1 MRINQIN
8 LPQIGRKSE
17 VKENAKIPQY
27 GLSQDCF
34 TKSKDVSFGSSSFL
48 DSFLDLLDN
57 ITITATK
64 ITQMYEKEIHVEA
77 LINVLSKKE
86 YRNILTAEKSKPIEH
101 MMNKLG
107 SFASLSEDFKSAGI
121 NTVWQLDNFIKTFT
135 KVPATRKAFSGQEFE
150 AMEIYGKL
158 ARKDD
163 LSNYGDL
170 LLYIFNEE
178 EDQDNPNYERLNEYP
193 EFLRKIGVNKSSEFE
208 TKFAHLKPQFNDFKQ
223 ISDKIEAIDYEK
235 ATFDSKISYL
245 SELVGKDAQKVYSN
259 ICDVVDYFYDKNEG
273 QSLIGLEK
281 VIDIATQHSK
291 IKAQALKLFSPTSTF
306 ETAEEKVDFYEF
318 LKECEVTVGDF
329 NAIASKT
336 FIEDSS
342 NDVFMQL
349 VNKKHLTECI
359 STIKGSTKE
368 EASEFYKKFADVI
381 NAIYDDES
389 GNLNNIKV
397 LIDIAKNNNLR
408 DSNALLRLYQEISGE
423 KKKTSIKSSEVTE
436 FIQLFELPNAK
447 QIIETARKQ
456 KTPAIKLLKEERNK
470 FNTIKQEI
478 EDFINSDKGGF
489 FAGQTAIDVYK
500 EYYTSFAKG
509 EENVAAILEN
519 IAYLNSSNSQQ
530 YQEKLQELEK
540 FEKFFPDKS
549 SLIAFIN
556 ANEIDFEEANQAYKE
571 NCLSVL
577 EAISDKKNPEKT
589 QKRINYFA
597 TSGFLLKS
605 QSRLGSFL
613 EKMPD
618 KKLRSEVLSLIADK
632 EVPSLNQMEKFF
644 RQYNLSNISGR
655 NLLDFLRNLPKDVD
669 FTKATTILNTLQ
681 TKLNERNLPLV
692 ITADNIDVV
701 SIEELKSASEI
712 TTEHIISTLNRAYK
726 AQEGH
731 TFIATMPESKEE
743 THHQQYK
750 AKKIAEEIAFKMNV
764 SDESYQNL
772 VRLLGLRKQE
782 LGLKEDASE
791 YLHVKAIQENL
802 PKEFVDF
809 VNANDWLQYSENG
822 IEETPSLILHARL
835 RAIDRFAL
843 ENATDISELYTE
855 ETKTKLKEIFKTIYT
870 QNPSDVKGTDR
881 TKRIITN
888 HKIGSN
894 IIEAVFSP
902 QGKMITIVPKRT

>member
-1 MRINQIN
+1 MRISQIN
-8 LPQIGRKSE
+8 LPQIGKKSE
-17 VKENAKIPQY
+17 VKDNKKIPQY
-27 GLSQDCF
+27 GLTQDCF
-34 TKSKDVSFGSSSFL
+34 TKSNEVSFGSSSFL

-57 ITITATK
+57 ITITATR

-86 YRNILTAEKSKPIEH
+86 YRNILTAEKAKPIEH

-178 EDQDNPNYERLNEYP
+178 DDQDNPNFERLNEYP
-193 EFLRKIGVNKSSEFE
+193 EFLRKIGVSKSSDFD
-208 TKFAHLKPQFNDFKQ
+208 TKFAHLKPQFNDFNQ
-223 ISDKIEAIDYEK
+223 ISDKIEAIDYVK
-235 ATFDSKISYL
+235 ATYDSKISFL
-245 SELVGKDAQKVYSN
+245 SEIVGKDSQKVYSN

-273 QSLIGLEK
+273 QSLAGLER
-281 VIDIATQHSK
+281 VIDIATQHNKFKS
-291 IKAQALKLFSPTSTF
+291 QALKLFSPTTTF

-318 LKECEVTVGDF
+318 LKECEVSVGDF

-342 NDVFMQL
+342 NDIFMQL
-349 VNKKHLTECI
+349 VNKKHLTACI
-359 STIKGSTKE
+359 ATIKGSTNE

-381 NAIYDDES
+381 NAVYDDET
-389 GNLNNIKV
+389 GNLNNIKS
-397 LIDIAKNNNLR
+397 LIDLAKKYNLR

-423 KKKTSIKSSEVTE
+423 KKKTSMKSSEVAE
-436 FIQLFELPNAK
+436 FIQLFELPTTE
-447 QIIETARKQ
+447 QIIEIARKQ
-456 KTPAIKLLKEERNK
+456 KTPAIKLLKEERDK
-470 FNTIKQEI
+470 FKAIKQEI
-478 EDFINSDKGGF
+478 EEYISSDESGF
-489 FAGQTAIDVYK
+489 FAGQTALDVYK
-500 EYYTSFAKG
+500 EYYASFAKG
-509 EENVAAILEN
+509 EESIASVLEN
-519 IAYLNSSNSQQ
+519 IAYLNSSNSEQ
-530 YQEKLQELEK
+530 YQQKLQELGR
-540 FEKFFPDKS
+540 FEKFFPDKET
-549 SLIAFIN
+549 LIKFIN
-556 ANEIDFEEANQAYKE
+556 ANEIDFEEGNQAYKE

-577 EAISDKKNPEKT
+577 EAISDTKNPTKT
-589 QKRINYFA
+589 QQRINYFA

-613 EKMPD
+613 DKMPD
-618 KKLRSEVLSLIADK
+618 KKLRKEVLSLVADK
-632 EVPSLNQMEKFF
+632 QVPSLNQMEKFF

-655 NLLDFLRNLPKDVD
+655 KLLDFLSNLPKDVD
-669 FTKATTILNTLQ
+669 FTKATTILSALQ
-681 TKLNERNLPLV
+681 AKLNERNLPLT
-692 ITADNIDVV
+692 ITADNIEAVNL
-701 SIEELKSASEI
+701 EELKDENAI
-712 TTEHIISTLNRAYK
+712 TTEHLISTLNKAFN
-726 AQEGH
+726 AQEGQ
-731 TFIATMPESKEE
+731 TFLATMPEAKEE
-743 THHQQYK
+743 THTKYR
-750 AKKIAEEIAFKMNV
+750 AKKIAEEIAFKMNI

-772 VRLLGLRKQE
+772 TRLLGLNKSE

-809 VNANDWLQYSENG
+809 VNSSDWLQYGENG
-822 IEETPSLILHARL
+822 TEETPSLILHARL

-855 ETKTKLKEIFKTIYT
+855 ETKEKLRELFKTIYT
-870 QNPSDVKGTDR
+870 QSPCDIKGTDR
-881 TKRIITN
+881 TRRIITN
-888 HKIGSN
+888 HHVGSN
-894 IIEAVFSP
+894 VVEAVFSP
-902 QGKMITIVPKRT
+902 RGKMITIVPKRT